1 MQKKYGNKN
10 AHLYGVISPKRRM
23 GIQER
28 RRKIL
33 VMIQNDPGIRQLDIA
48 KKLKVDR
55 STIGNDLK
63 AMSEE
68 IKLHNTESWQIQ
80 RDRILAEIHQKKAV
94 CEDRMQRLASHP
106 HQGSRWME
114 EWQKLLDKE
123 AKILSIYSPD
133 RLLIQEKEQ
142 FSKEQEDAA
151 IDAMMKTMGTPD
163 DSIELIAGKDKTYKK
178 IE

>member
-10 AHLYGVISPKRRM
+10 VHLYGVISPKRKM
-23 GIQER
+23 AIQER

-33 VMIQNDPGIRQLDIA
+33 AMMQNDPGIRQMDIA

-55 STIGNDLK
+55 STIGHDLRS
-63 AMSEE
+63 MSEE

-94 CEDRMQRLASHP
+94 CEDRMQRLSKHP

-123 AKILSIYSPD
+123 SKILNIYSPD
-133 RLLIQEKEQ
+133 RLLIEEKQQ

-151 IDAMMKTMGTPD
+151 IDAMMKSIGGLD
-163 DSIELIAGKDKTYKK
+163 DAIELVAGKDKKFRK
-178 IE
+178 PE